1 MGLFG
6 FLKGSGAAKAANTPV
21 ILGAPAKGEFVPME
35 KVPDEVFSQGIM
47 GVCCG
52 VEPSEEK
59 VYAPADGTI
68 SQLADTLHAVG
79 LQAGAIEILIH
90 VGVDTVEMG
99 GEGFS
104 NAVTV
109 GQQVKKGDLLLTM
122 DLNKIRAASHA
133 ATVIMAVT
141 NSDDFDSIDALAA
154 GAVLAGGDILQV
166 NQ

>member
-6 FLKGSGAAKAANTPV
+6 FLKGNDAPKAAAPV

-52 VEPSEEK
+52 IEPVEGK
-59 VYAPADGTI
+59 VYAPVDGTV
-68 SQLADTLHAVG
+68 SQLAETLHAVG
-79 LQAGAIEILIH
+79 LQAGGIELLIH

-99 GEGFS
+99 GDGFS

-109 GQQVKKGDLLLTM
+109 GQQVRKGDLLLTM
-122 DLNKIRAASHA
+122 DLDKIRAANHA

-141 NSDDFDSIDALAA
+141 NSDDFTSVDALAV
-154 GAVLAGGDILQV
+154 GAVPVGGEILRI